1 MKCKNQSVLFA
12 KHQVIG
18 WFDVN
23 KLLSSS
29 AHSSCYCL
37 LKSTKRHQ
45 LERMVSCRA
54 NPLNRIL
61 SFAHNKRLDQDLDHI
76 SLHPYRRTSLWREQ
90 GG

>member
-45 LERMVSCRA
+45 FERMVSCRA